1 MSKLPKLKVEYEVG
15 EARQERICN
24 FEEAKNFLYGS
35 NGGQYLV
42 TVEGQG
48 VISYEELAQL
58 ASQDDYKDR
67 EFLKVKLTTL
77 IVAGG

>member
-1 MSKLPKLKVEYEVG
+1 MSKLPKLKVEYTVG
-15 EARQERICN
+15 QAHEERICD
-24 FEEAKNFLYGS
+24 FEEAKKFLYGS

-48 VISYEELAQL
+48 VISYEEFVQL
-58 ASQDDYKDR
+58 AARDDYKDR
-67 EFLKVKLTTL
+67 EFLKVELTTL

>member
-1 MSKLPKLKVEYEVG
+1 MSELPKLKVEYMIGQTRE
-15 EARQERICN
+15 ERICD
-24 FEEAKNFLYGS
+24 FEEAKSFLYGS
-35 NGGQYLV
+35 SGGQYLV

-58 ASQDDYKDR
+58 AAGDDYKDKK
-67 EFLKVKLTTL
+67 FLKVTLTTL